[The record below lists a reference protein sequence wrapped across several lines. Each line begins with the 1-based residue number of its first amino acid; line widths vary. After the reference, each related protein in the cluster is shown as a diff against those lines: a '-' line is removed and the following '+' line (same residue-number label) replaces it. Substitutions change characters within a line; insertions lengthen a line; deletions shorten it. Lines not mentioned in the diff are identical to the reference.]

1 VGGGRLGSELGRL
14 VLVARFVS
22 YESGG
27 TFVAYACCRVF
38 CRYGRCLPTM
48 SLGNFRLCAFGA
60 AFCTLSTSRAL
71 ESLCS
76 RLGRGDV
83 HW

>member
-1 VGGGRLGSELGRL
+1 MGGSLGSEFGRL

-38 CRYGRCLPTM
+38 CRYGRYLPTM
-48 SLGNFRLCAFGA
+48 SLGNLPLCAFGA